1 MLLLLGTL
9 EPRMGVESSALQIE
23 VQWRFV
29 CSEWPNQVQALHL
42 IDGKQRKNGAKH
54 GKNGE
59 APGKEENG
67 ANSRIIGTKCTNT
80 CPVVNSK
87 FGVGLSIAT
96 NSVCIHWNKWAKNE
110 TQILKC
116 PKCWKLCCLTLVQ
129 HCNHSRPS
137 ASVEETLKTKSK
149 GRGLGDL
156 SKVSTNYGSAT
167 RCTNS
172 WPPAHK

>member
-1 MLLLLGTL
+1 MKAVHY
-9 EPRMGVESSALQIE
+9 RSK
-23 VQWRFV
+23 
-29 CSEWPNQVQALHL
+29 CSEDLCAVNGPIKCRQFSSTLHL

-96 NSVCIHWNKWAKNE
+96 NSVCVHWNKWAKNE

-116 PKCWKLCCLTLVQ
+116 PKC
-129 HCNHSRPS
+129 
-137 ASVEETLKTKSK
+137 
-149 GRGLGDL
+149 
-156 SKVSTNYGSAT
+156 
-167 RCTNS
+167 
-172 WPPAHK
+172 

>member
-1 MLLLLGTL
+1 MKAVHY
-9 EPRMGVESSALQIE
+9 RSK
-23 VQWRFV
+23 
-29 CSEWPNQVQALHL
+29 CSEDLCAVNGPIKCRQFSSTLHL

-59 APGKEENG
+59 ALGKEENG

-96 NSVCIHWNKWAKNE
+96 NSVCVHWNKWAKNE

-116 PKCWKLCCLTLVQ
+116 PKC
-129 HCNHSRPS
+129 
-137 ASVEETLKTKSK
+137 
-149 GRGLGDL
+149 
-156 SKVSTNYGSAT
+156 
-167 RCTNS
+167 
-172 WPPAHK
+172 